1 MLDSYWEALGETYQP
16 TAFLA
21 KWQHEPDQMLL
32 NSSRIE
38 HIMTRAEQKDGFAQN
53 TKALNQAVLILITAG
68 SILALVV
75 IYNMS
80 ILNFH
85 ERIRD
90 LSTLRVLGY
99 HHKEISPLVLAENIL
114 SAIAGIICGIPIGWV
129 ILYKIALVFGDDFDM
144 NVVLKPFDVAISA
157 FITILFVIVVNV
169 LVARKMKHID
179 MLEALKSVE

>member
-1 MLDSYWEALGETYQP
+1 
-16 TAFLA
+16 
-21 KWQHEPDQMLL
+21 
-32 NSSRIE
+32 
-38 HIMTRAEQKDGFAQN
+38 MTRAEQKDGFAQN

-99 HHKEISPLVLAENIL
+99 HHKEISPLVLAENII
-114 SAIAGIICGIPIGWV
+114 SALAGILCGIPIGWL
-129 ILYKIALVFGDDFDM
+129 ILYKIAMVFGDDFDM
-144 NVVLKPFDVAISA
+144 HVVLKPWDIALSA
-157 FITILFVIVVNV
+157 LITLLFVVIVNI
-169 LVARKMKHID
+169 LVARKMRQID

>member
-1 MLDSYWEALGETYQP
+1 MRDDYWASLGGTYTP
-16 TAFLA
+16 TALLV
-21 KWQHEPDQMLL
+21 KWAQAPDQTLL
-32 NSSRIE
+32 ASSRIE
-38 HIMTRAEQKDGFAQN
+38 KIMTRAEQKDGFAQN

-99 HHKEISPLVLAENIL
+99 HHKEISPLVLAENII
-114 SAIAGIICGIPIGWV
+114 SALAGILCGIPIGWL
-129 ILYKIALVFGDDFDM
+129 ILYKIAMVFGDDFDM
-144 NVVLKPFDVAISA
+144 HVVLKPWDIALSA
-157 FITILFVIVVNV
+157 LITLLFVVIVNI
-169 LVARKMKHID
+169 LVARKMRQID